1 MTTSRSQQRSSNSR
15 SKVRRKR
22 KRRDVQAEVIIERW
36 KHTRYWAVWV
46 DDDLLAVVV
55 YKKGALAIRERILQ

>member
-1 MTTSRSQQRSSNSR
+1 M
-15 SKVRRKR
+15 
-22 KRRDVQAEVIIERW
+22 QAEVIIERW